1 MPNEARPKE
10 GCGDLNGTEVK
21 AITDVAALT
30 VTLSRVMGWMT
41 PVAALIGSLLGIVWM
56 CIRIYETDTV
66 QKLVHKNAVN
76 K

>member
-1 MPNEARPKE
+1 MEGNEI
-10 GCGDLNGTEVK
+10 K
-21 AITDVAALT
+21 AIADGAALT
-30 VTLSRVMGWMT
+30 VTFSGVMGWMT
-41 PVAALIGSLLGIVWM
+41 PVATLVGSLLGIVWM